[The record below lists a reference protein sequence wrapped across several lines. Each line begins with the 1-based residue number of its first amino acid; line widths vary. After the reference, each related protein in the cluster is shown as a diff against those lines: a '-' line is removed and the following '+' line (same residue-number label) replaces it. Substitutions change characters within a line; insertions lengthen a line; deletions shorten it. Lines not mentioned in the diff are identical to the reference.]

1 MPMQTILVMFVAL
14 VLAILGGVITYH
26 MMTKDFKKL
35 FESERIFSSYTSE
48 EKKHGATMSLL
59 TSTLDRLF
67 PLTNASTEKYIKKL
81 EAAGMFNVSAS
92 MWRVIVLS
100 TTVAC
105 FLGGLLVGFLLRVPL
120 VFVLGCAVFGGFIG
134 WLGVNAYLSSKIS
147 SRRKKIEATLPGAIE
162 LLSVMINAGLP
173 IERGFKEI
181 GDNSSGIGVVA
192 EEFARVDREIN
203 SAGADYCDAL
213 MDMAERCDSDD
224 MRAFASSLVQ
234 ARKQGSSIVSILET
248 QAVVVRKTY
257 FDAIKEKINK
267 TEAKISIPLG
277 CCFLPAIIVMSMAP
291 TVASMMEMLPAM
303 FG

>member
-1 MPMQTILVMFVAL
+1 MQMTNILVMLVAL
-14 VLAILGGVITYH
+14 VLALVGGALTYH
-26 MMTKDFKKL
+26 LMTKKFKKL
-35 FESERIFSSYTSE
+35 FEQERIFSSVAKEQKRS
-48 EKKHGATMSLL
+48 GATMSLL
-59 TSTLDRLF
+59 TSMIDRIF
-67 PLTNASTEKYIKKL
+67 PLTNAATEHYIKKL
-81 EAAGMFNVSAS
+81 ESAGMFNMSPS
-92 MWRVIVLS
+92 MWRTIVLG

-105 FLGGLLVGFLLRVPL
+105 FLGGMLVGLLIKVPIG
-120 VFVLGCAVFGGFIG
+120 FVLGLSIFGGFIG
-134 WLGVNAYLSSKIS
+134 WLGANAYLSSKIS

-181 GDNSSGIGVVA
+181 GENSSGIGVVA

-203 SAGADYCDAL
+203 SAGSDYCDAL
-213 MDMAERCDSDD
+213 MAMAERCDSDD

-234 ARKQGSSIVSILET
+234 ARKQGSSIVSILES

-277 CCFLPAIIVMSMAP
+277 FCFLPAIIVMSMAP